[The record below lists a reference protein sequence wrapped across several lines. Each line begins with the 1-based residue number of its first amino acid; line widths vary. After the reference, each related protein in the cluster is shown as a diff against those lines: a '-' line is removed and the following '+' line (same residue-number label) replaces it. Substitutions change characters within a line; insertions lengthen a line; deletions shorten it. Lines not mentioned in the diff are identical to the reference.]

1 MKAREKTQLEISDVV
16 AKESRDDRDISKK
29 QGLCS
34 IGTAYILSIVPAAH
48 FGLPCLFSVSSAVS
62 QGALFGFISRSGIL
76 SLIFRAERTKLK
88 SSCAV
93 CSFRRPMNSL

>member
-16 AKESRDDRDISKK
+16 AKESRDDRDISEK

-48 FGLPCLFSVSSAVS
+48 FRVSRACFQFRVQYPEERSLAS
-62 QGALFGFISRSGIL
+62 SRVLESYPWYSGRNEL
-76 SLIFRAERTKLK
+76 
-88 SSCAV
+88 
-93 CSFRRPMNSL
+93 N